1 MIAKSLSGKELKR
14 LSSVLNERIT
24 SLLWL
29 FGFSS
34 AQWLKNTN
42 REPGALI
49 TQHSLMLR
57 ILLDRPELS
66 PIPKVPSVQLVYALL
81 CEIDPNITRHR
92 MSTLVGLSAKSTARI
107 FAGHNPTST
116 VGHMLLLIKTELER
130 LSTKEEKLAFYS
142 YLQENVKAEAQ
153 GRGYNPDCV
162 WNKVGWSINA
172 K

>member
-1 MIAKSLSGKELKR
+1 MMEKSLSGKELKR
-14 LSSVLNERIT
+14 LSAVLNERIA

-34 AQWLKNTN
+34 AQWVKNTN
-42 REPGALI
+42 REQGALL

-107 FAGHNPTST
+107 FAGDNPTST